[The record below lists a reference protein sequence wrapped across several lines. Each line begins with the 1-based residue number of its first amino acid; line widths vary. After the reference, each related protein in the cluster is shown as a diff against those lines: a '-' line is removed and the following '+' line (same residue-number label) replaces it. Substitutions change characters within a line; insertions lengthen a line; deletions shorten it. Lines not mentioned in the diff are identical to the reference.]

1 MKSSQPQRAQNR
13 RINPR
18 NHRATLDGDSPACAY
33 RQQHFSRDRKSM
45 ASRKATTK
53 KADWRTIFRQS
64 IARSLVLVAAVALGG
79 FTLFLTLALLTHNSN
94 DPSVNTSAG
103 GSPANWMGHAGAWF
117 ADMGLFI
124 GGAPIA
130 LLLPLLGLLSWR
142 LWTGTPQP
150 YWKRQLAFAFVAILL
165 VGLAAQLWASES
177 NAPLPAGWGG
187 ILALMIGS
195 SLAPLFDSAG
205 EPAAA
210 LIRFATILLLAGFGL
225 WLGWRALRLEKGW
238 WARFHLPAAKG
249 SRPAEPEVVAFDSE
263 EAPGLVSRAIRPRAR
278 AEPSDRAPP
287 EITDP
292 AARSA
297 PSKPKIKPQ
306 SELFTNYQLPSI
318 DLLAPPPPA
327 QTGQI
332 DKAGLERNA
341 RLLESVLEDF
351 QVKGVITAVRPG
363 PVVTMYELEPA
374 PGTKASRVSNLADD
388 IARNMSALS
397 ARIAPIPG
405 RTVIGIE
412 LPNAKREAVVLHEM
426 IGSALFQEH
435 AGALPIILGKNIS
448 GDAVIADLAPMPHL
462 LIAGTTGSGKSVGLN
477 AMILSLLYRLGPDQC
492 RMILID
498 PKMLELSTYDGIP
511 HLLSPVVTE
520 PKKAIR
526 ALKWAVEQMEDRY
539 RMMSSLSVRNLA
551 SYNDKVRAAL
561 AKGKSLG
568 RRVQTG
574 YDPETGQPVYE
585 EETLDY
591 APLPQIV
598 VVVDELADL
607 MMTAGKEV
615 EFLIQRLAQK
625 ARAAGI
631 HLILATQRPSVDVI
645 TGVIKA
651 NLPTRIS
658 FHVTSKIDSRTIL
671 GEAGAEQLLGKGDM
685 LYVPG
690 GKQITRIHGP
700 FVSDDEVRAVADHW
714 RTQGQPD
721 YIESVTEDPEDGGF
735 AMEGAPV
742 GGDTA
747 EDRMYSKACQIVIDS
762 QKAST
767 SWLQRQLRIGYNSAA
782 RLIERMEEEGL
793 VSPPNHVGRRDV
805 LSDQQGPSR

>member
-1 MKSSQPQRAQNR
+1 MVSQRAGMTR
-13 RINPR
+13 V
-18 NHRATLDGDSPACAY
+18 
-33 RQQHFSRDRKSM
+33 
-45 ASRKATTK
+45 
-53 KADWRTIFRQS
+53 DWRTTFRQS
-64 IARSLVLVAAVALGG
+64 IARISWLAGAVLLFA
-79 FTLFLTLALLTHNSN
+79 FTLFLALALVTYDAN
-94 DPSVNTSAG
+94 DDAIHTAAASASG
-103 GSPANWMGHAGAWF
+103 NWMGRPGAMI
-117 ADMGLFI
+117 AD
-124 GGAPIA
+124 A
-130 LLLPLLGLLSWR
+130 LLFVGGIGSVLLVPLTAIFAARMWR
-142 LWTGTPQP
+142 GAEQP
-150 YWKRQLAFAFVAILL
+150 RWKRQLVMLLGGVLL
-165 VGLAAQLWASES
+165 VGLGAELWAPAEG
-177 NAPLPAGWGG
+177 ATLPAGWGG
-187 ILALMIGS
+187 IVALLVGREA
-195 SLAPLFDSAG
+195 APLFDLIAA
-205 EPAAA
+205 PWAA
-210 LIRFATILLLAGFGL
+210 LLRFAAIVLLAALGL
-225 WLGWRALRLEKGW
+225 WLAWRALGLPKGW
-238 WARFHLPAAKG
+238 ASRWQPGAGDTPFIADRAPALTGEKPASLVAK
-249 SRPAEPEVVAFDSE
+249 V
-263 EAPGLVSRAIRPRAR
+263 IRPRPR
-278 AEPSDRAPP
+278 AATEPRAPV
-287 EITDP
+287 EISDP
-292 AARSA
+292 VPRSA
-297 PSKPKIKPQ
+297 PPPRAKPARQ
-306 SELFTNYQLPSI
+306 TELFTQYQLPSL
-318 DLLAPPPPA
+318 DLLSPPPPRA
-327 QTGQI
+327 VGTI
-332 DKAGLERNA
+332 DKAALERNA

-351 QVKGVITAVRPG
+351 QVKGTITAVRPG

-426 IGSALFQEH
+426 IGSTLFQEQT
-435 AGALPIILGKNIS
+435 GQLPIILGKNIS
-448 GDAVIADLAPMPHL
+448 GDPVIADLAPMPHL

-477 AMILSLLYRLGPDQC
+477 AMILSLLYRLGPDHC

-498 PKMLELSTYDGIP
+498 PKMLELSVYDGIP
-511 HLLSPVVTE
+511 HLLAPVVTE

-539 RMMSSLSVRNLA
+539 RMMSSLSVRNLS
-551 SYNDKVRAAL
+551 SYNEKVRGAL

-574 YDPETGQPVYE
+574 YDPETGQPLYE

-591 APLPQIV
+591 QPLPQIV

-658 FHVTSKIDSRTIL
+658 FNVTSKIDSRTIL

-690 GKQITRIHGP
+690 GKQMTRIHGP
-700 FVSDDEVRAVADHW
+700 FVSDDEVRSVADHW

-721 YIESVTEDPEDGGF
+721 YIESVTEEPEDGGF
-735 AMEGAPV
+735 ALDGAPM
-742 GGDTA
+742 GEDSA
-747 EDRMYSKACQIVIDS
+747 EDRVYSKAKQIVIES

-782 RLIERMEEEGL
+782 RLIDRLEEDGTIG
-793 VSPPNHVGRRDV
+793 PPNHVGRRDV
-805 LSDQQGPSR
+805 LVDRNGYPR

>member
-1 MKSSQPQRAQNR
+1 
-13 RINPR
+13 
-18 NHRATLDGDSPACAY
+18 
-33 RQQHFSRDRKSM
+33 M
-45 ASRKATTK
+45 ASRKAITA
-53 KADWRTIFRQS
+53 KADWRSVFRAS
-64 IARSLVLVAAVALGG
+64 IARSLVIAAAVALGV
-79 FTLFLTLALLTHNSN
+79 FTLFLALALLTYDSTDAAIH
-94 DPSVNTSAG
+94 TAAG
-103 GSPANWMGHAGAWF
+103 GNPANWMGGAGAWF
-117 ADMGLFI
+117 ADLLLFVG
-124 GGAPIA
+124 GGAIV
-130 LLLPLLGLLSWR
+130 LLLPLLGIIAWR
-142 LWTGTPQP
+142 LWSATPQP
-150 YWKRQLAFAFVAILL
+150 YWKRQLAFAFIAILL
-165 VGLAAQLWASES
+165 VGLGAQLWAPDSS
-177 NAPLPAGWGG
+177 APLPAGWGG
-187 ILALMIGS
+187 IIALIVGTAVTPWFELAG
-195 SLAPLFDSAG
+195 D
-205 EPAAA
+205 PAAA
-210 LIRFATILLLAGFGL
+210 LIRFGAILLLFGTGL
-225 WLGWRALRLEKGW
+225 WLAYRALRLEAGW
-238 WARFHLPAAKG
+238 ASRFKLPAAEG
-249 SRPAEPEVVAFDSE
+249 SRVVEPAKAAAAAAAANDGAK
-263 EAPGLVSRAIRPRAR
+263 APNLMERVIVPRPRA
-278 AEPSDRAPP
+278 EPADRAPP
-287 EITDP
+287 EIADP
-292 AARSA
+292 AQRTA
-297 PSKPKIKPQ
+297 PSKPKPKPQ
-306 SELFTNYQLPSI
+306 TELFTNYQLPSI
-318 DLLAPPPPA
+318 DLLSPPPPGP
-327 QTGQI
+327 TGQI

-351 QVKGVITAVRPG
+351 QVKGVVTAVRPG

-412 LPNAKREAVVLHEM
+412 LPNAHRESVVLHEI
-426 IGSALFQEH
+426 IGSALFQDQT
-435 AGALPIILGKNIS
+435 GALPIILGKNIS
-448 GDAVIADLAPMPHL
+448 GDAMIADLAPMPHL

-477 AMILSLLYRLGPDQC
+477 AMILSLLYRLGPDQVK
-492 RMILID
+492 MIMID
-498 PKMLELSTYDGIP
+498 PKMLELSVYDDIP
-511 HLLSPVVTE
+511 HLLAPVVTE

-551 SYNDKVRAAL
+551 SYNDKVRGAL

-574 YDPETGQPVYE
+574 YDPETGQPIYE

-658 FHVTSKIDSRTIL
+658 FNVTSKIDSRTIL

-714 RTQGQPD
+714 KGQGRPD

-735 AMEGAPV
+735 AMEGAPA
-742 GGDTA
+742 GGDSA
-747 EDRMYSKACQIVIDS
+747 EDRMYAKACQIVVES

-793 VSPPNHVGRRDV
+793 VSTPNHVGRRDV
-805 LSDQQGPSR
+805 LTDQYGQQR